1 MLGREVSALNTRPEW
16 LKMKAPDSDV
26 LDKMEKMFQNLS
38 LHTVCESAICPNIGK
53 CFKSRTATFMI
64 MGGTCTRNC
73 RFCAVTKGIPSDLD
87 ENEPENV
94 ALASKKLGLKHIVV
108 TSVTRDD
115 LEDGG
120 AEHFVKTVKQLR
132 KYNPNSTVELLI
144 PDLKGNWSALKEI
157 VKCKPDIINH
167 NIETVSSLYSK
178 VRPMAVYKRSIEL
191 LHQVKAMD
199 KSIYTKCGI
208 MVGLG
213 ESEEQVLEV
222 MDDLIKVNCDI
233 LTIGQYLRP
242 SKWHLPV
249 KEYITPEIFK
259 RYKTI
264 SLKKGFKFAASGPY
278 VRSSYQASKGID
290 AVKRYDCN

>member
-1 MLGREVSALNTRPEW
+1 MNTRPEW

-26 LDKMEKMFQNLS
+26 LDKMERMFQNLS

-53 CFKSRTATFMI
+53 CFKSGTATFMI

-73 RFCAVTKGIPSDLD
+73 RFCAVTKGIPSALD

-94 ALASKKLGLKHIVV
+94 ALASKKLGLRHIVV

-144 PDLKGNWSALKEI
+144 PDLKGNWSALKKI

-191 LHQVKAMD
+191 LHQVKSMD
-199 KSIYTKCGI
+199 NSIYTKCGI

-213 ESEEQVLEV
+213 ESEEQVVEV

-233 LTIGQYLRP
+233 LTVGQYLRP
-242 SKWHLPV
+242 SKRHLPV

-259 RYKTI
+259 KYKTI
-264 SLKKGFKFAASGPY
+264 ALKKGFKFAASGPY
-278 VRSSYQASKGID
+278 VRSSYQASIGID
-290 AVKRYDCN
+290 TVKRYGSN

>member
-1 MLGREVSALNTRPEW
+1 MIGREVSTLNTRPEW

-26 LDKMEKMFQNLS
+26 LDKMERMFQNLS

-73 RFCAVTKGIPSDLD
+73 RFCAVTKGIPSKLD

-132 KYNPNSTVELLI
+132 KYNPDSTVELLI
-144 PDLKGNWSALKEI
+144 PDLKGNWSALKKI
-157 VKCKPDIINH
+157 VECKPDIINH

-191 LHQVKAMD
+191 LHQVKSMD
-199 KSIYTKCGI
+199 NDIYTKCGI

-213 ESEEQVLEV
+213 ESKEQVLEV

-259 RYKTI
+259 KYKDI
-264 SLKKGFKFAASGPY
+264 ALKKGFKFVASGPY

-290 AVKRYDCN
+290 AVKRYGLN

>member
-1 MLGREVSALNTRPEW
+1 MNTRPEW

-26 LDKMEKMFQNLS
+26 LDKMEKIFQNLS

-53 CFKSRTATFMI
+53 CFKSKTATFMI

-73 RFCAVTKGIPSDLD
+73 RFCAVTKGIPSTLD

-94 ALASKKLGLKHIVV
+94 AIASKKLGLKHIVV

-120 AEHFVKTVKQLR
+120 AEHFVETVKQLR
-132 KYNPNSTVELLI
+132 KYNTDSTVELLI
-144 PDLKGNWSALKEI
+144 PDLKGNWSALKKI
-157 VKCKPDIINH
+157 VECKPDIINH

-191 LHQVKAMD
+191 LRQVKVMD
-199 KSIYTKCGI
+199 NSIYTKCGI

-213 ESEEQVLEV
+213 ESEQQVLEV

-249 KEYITPEIFK
+249 KKYITPEMFK
-259 RYKTI
+259 KYKAI
-264 SLKKGFKFAASGPY
+264 ALKKGFKFAASGPY

-290 AVKRYDCN
+290 AVKKYDCN